1 MKYNRKNYLLQGM
14 SYASGLVLF
23 VSSPESYG
31 ASISYNFSENPGN
44 QVLDTTTPKGPLASP
59 FWNDSN
65 TGITGSL
72 ATGSEGNLVDNLG
85 NATSA
90 SISWSSSNT
99 WWNGSGTGSDDAK
112 ISVGYLDD
120 GGAGVSV
127 NFTGIPYDF
136 YNVYGVLG
144 SDQGANYT
152 SQDFQVN
159 GAWAY
164 GGSAATPGL
173 GFGNYSGNWTQST
186 ATQRGDYW
194 KVSNVAG
201 ATLTIQGQPRS
212 GAQRGCLS
220 AVIVEEA
227 TGVAAYWDT
236 NAATAGSG
244 GATPSGTWDS
254 TSTNWNDSAG
264 TGTPATWSTG
274 LIAVLSAGTDASGA
288 YTITVDGTQSAS
300 YILAQDNGSITLT
313 GGALNLTSSA
323 GIVASG
329 SSSVTV
335 NSDLTGETNLT
346 VNGNAV
352 TIGAANTLTGSFAGQ
367 SSTFAMTAGSS
378 FTGIPNFSTGSPT
391 VATSATLTNATVSTT
406 ASFNVQ
412 NGSLALAGTS
422 SATTTGSANVNRGTL
437 QLSGSSSLSASYFGN
452 PTANTASTV
461 NIQDSA
467 TVSVSGSMTFGDQG
481 SATITVNQSGGTV
494 TNTGTT
500 NNPGGNSMAN
510 RWGHWGGGTTVYNL
524 SGGTLNLPGSP
535 LYLSWDGSASLNI
548 SGTGVANIK
557 GFNMGYAWRTNAS
570 AINLEAGGL
579 LNVGSDGIIT
589 GTGGTA
595 NKSVNLNGG
604 TLAASA
610 SWTGTVPLNVT
621 ANSVIDTSGG
631 SITIS
636 GALNGTSGDVTVQGG
651 GTLALIGGG
660 AHTGTVQVSTNN
672 TVRMLG
678 NFAGNVAV
686 ASGATLTSGTA
697 TTPGSAVLANATLSS
712 GSKSSLRVGTT
723 QDLIDV
729 LDLNVAS
736 SHTITV
742 TPAGDIANGTSFTLI
757 DYLTINSGGYDN
769 INIVPSSSRLNIT
782 KNADDGSAIG
792 VTVNG
797 FDSLIWKGTDGGA
810 PNAWDVN
817 TTQNWQTTFTNVGT
831 KFLANDVVLFDD
843 SAATGDVTLSGTI
856 APVSVSFDN
865 ETLAYNLTGSGITSG
880 SVTKDGAAT
889 TILATANTYTGL
901 TKVLAGTLV
910 IGNGTVGSLAA
921 ASAVEL
927 DAGELRLNLP
937 AAGSYTNPTLALA
950 GSTIR
955 VIGSGDMVFSP
966 TITNAS
972 GADIVFNRDGVVYCS
987 SVNQTTGS
995 ITIDDG
1001 TVVFDGAQ
1009 QTNRLAINKLV
1020 TVNNGATLAVHGVN
1034 AFPTAA
1040 NGVNVQLNGG
1050 TYEVQSGGSN
1060 VTGAEGDSHSHVN
1073 NLTMS
1078 GGTVVLSYSG
1088 TGTAYNNESVQ
1099 LNGVL
1104 TVTGT
1109 TPSEINFGAGADATN
1124 AGLSLN
1130 GSRIFDVEDVTGSPA
1145 ADLTINAEVQ
1155 NNDSAGDVLVKQGAG
1170 TLLLAGPNSYS
1181 GGNEVLAGVLSAST
1195 VANDA
1200 VGGIGNGY
1208 LAVKNN
1214 ATFRYTGN
1222 GNEVTTRNLWLDNG
1236 GAVMDIVEATAD
1248 LTFSPSEGAVTAPVT
1263 KLGAGSL
1270 TIGSVIS
1277 GAAAITVESGILATS
1292 GVNTYSGDTTVNGGT
1307 LIVNGSSIPDFGVLS
1322 IAATAV
1328 VDVAGNEMVSELNL
1342 NGVKQAAGTYGATG
1356 SGATNIDDVH
1366 FAGTGVI
1373 TVIDGY
1379 AAWKIDPA
1387 NGLTA
1392 GVNDGAAQDPDQDGI
1407 SNLLEYALGGAPLGS
1422 SQSILPQGA
1431 VTGGNLV
1438 FTFKRSDASEIDTT
1452 QVVQYGSDLAGWA
1465 DVNIGAASAGVVTI
1479 VENADAEDD
1488 VTVTIPMGA
1497 NTKLFARLVVT
1508 ED

>member
-1 MKYNRKNYLLQGM
+1 MKYNRKNYLLHGM

-23 VSSPESYG
+23 LSTSESYG

-44 QVLDTTTPKGPLASP
+44 QVLDTTTPKGPLGSP

-65 TGITGSL
+65 TGITGGL
-72 ATGSEGNLVDNLG
+72 AAGSEGSLVDNSG

-99 WWNGSGTGSDDAK
+99 WWNGSGIGSDDAK

-136 YNVYGVLG
+136 YNVYGIIG
-144 SDQGANYT
+144 SDVGATYS

-201 ATLTIQGQPRS
+201 NSLTIQGQPSS
-212 GAQRGCLS
+212 GAQRGSLS

-227 TGVAAYWDT
+227 TGVAAYWDA
-236 NAATAGSG
+236 NGATAGSG
-244 GATPSGTWDS
+244 GATPAGTWDS
-254 TSTNWNDSAG
+254 TSTNWNDSVG
-264 TGTPATWSTG
+264 TGTPATWPSG

-378 FTGIPNFSTGSPT
+378 FSGIPNFSTGSPT

-422 SATTTGSANVNRGTL
+422 IATTTGSANVNRGTL

-467 TVSVSGSMTFGDQG
+467 SVSVSGSMTFGDQG
-481 SATITVNQSGGTV
+481 SATITVNQSGGSV

-500 NNPGGNSMAN
+500 NNPGGNNISN
-510 RWGHWGGGTTVYNL
+510 RWGHWGGGATVYNL

-557 GFNMGYAWRTNAS
+557 GFDMGYAWHANAS
-570 AINLEAGGL
+570 AINLDAGGV
-579 LNVGSDGIIT
+579 LNVGSDGIVS
-589 GTGGTA
+589 GYGGTA

-610 SWTGTVPLNVT
+610 SWSGTVPLNVT

-631 SITIS
+631 TITIS
-636 GALNGTSGDVTVQGG
+636 GALNGASGDVTVQGG
-651 GTLALIGGG
+651 GTLALVGGG
-660 AHTGTVQVSTNN
+660 AHTGTVQVSSNN
-672 TVRMLG
+672 TVRMSG

-686 ASGATLTSGTA
+686 ASGATLSSGTA

-742 TPAGDIANGTSFTLI
+742 TPVGDIANGTSFTLI
-757 DYLTINSGGYDN
+757 DYLTISSGGYDN
-769 INIVPSSSRLNIT
+769 VNIVPSSSRMNIT
-782 KNADDGSAIG
+782 KNPDDGSAIG
-792 VTVNG
+792 ITVNG

-810 PNAWDVN
+810 PNSWDVN

-955 VIGSGDMVFSP
+955 IIGSGDMVFSP
-966 TITNAS
+966 VITNAS
-972 GADIVFNRDGVVYCS
+972 GADIVFNRDGVVYCNS
-987 SVNQTTGS
+987 ANQTTGS

-1001 TVVFDGAQ
+1001 KVVFDGAQ

-1248 LTFSPSEGAVTAPVT
+1248 LTFSPAGGAVTAPVT

-1277 GAAAITVESGILATS
+1277 GAAAITVEAGILATS

-1342 NGVKQAAGTYGATG
+1342 NGVKKAAGTYGATG

-1373 TVIDGY
+1373 TVIEGY

-1452 QVVQYGSDLAGWA
+1452 QVVQYGSDLAGWT

-1497 NTKLFARLVVT
+1497 NTKLFARLAVT

>member
-14 SYASGLVLF
+14 TYASGLVLF

-59 FWNDSN
+59 FWNDN
-65 TGITGSL
+65 NAGITGSL
-72 ATGSEGNLVDNLG
+72 AAGSEGNLVDNLG
-85 NATSA
+85 NTTSA
-90 SISWSSSNT
+90 AISWNSTNT
-99 WWNGSGTGSDDAK
+99 WWNGTGTGSEDARVH
-112 ISVGYLDD
+112 VGYLDD

-127 NFTGIPYDF
+127 NMTGIPYDF
-136 YNVYGVLG
+136 YNVYGIIG
-144 SDQGANYT
+144 SGEGANYT
-152 SQDFQVN
+152 SRDFQVN

-164 GGSAATPGL
+164 GGSSPAPGL
-173 GFGNYSGNWTQST
+173 GFGNYSGSWTQST
-186 ATQRGDYW
+186 ATVRGDYW

-201 ATLTIQGQPRS
+201 AALTIQGQTRS
-212 GAQRGCLS
+212 GAQRGSLS

-227 TGVAAYWDT
+227 TGVAAYWDS
-236 NAATAGSG
+236 NGATAGSG
-244 GATPSGTWDS
+244 GTTPSGTWDS

-264 TGTPATWSTG
+264 TGTPTAWPTG
-274 LIAVLSAGTDASGA
+274 LIAVLSAGTDASGT

-300 YILAQDNGSITLT
+300 YILAQDGGAITLS

-329 SSSVTV
+329 TSSVLV
-335 NSDLTGETNLT
+335 NSDLTGTTNLT
-346 VNGNAV
+346 VNGNSV
-352 TIGAANTLTGSFAGQ
+352 SLGAANTLTGSFAGQ
-367 SSTFAMTAGSS
+367 STTFAMAAGSS
-378 FTGIPNFSTGSPT
+378 FSGIPNFSTGSPT
-391 VATSATLTNATVSTT
+391 VATAATLTNATISTT
-406 ASFNVQ
+406 ASINVN
-412 NGSLALAGTS
+412 NGSLALAGSTS
-422 SATTTGSANVNRGTL
+422 ASSTGSANLNRGSL
-437 QLSGSSSLSASYFGN
+437 QLTGTSSLSSSYFGN
-452 PTANTASTV
+452 PTADAATTAS
-461 NIQDSA
+461 IQDNATLAVSGFMTLGDQTNA
-467 TVSVSGSMTFGDQG
+467 TV
-481 SATITVNQSGGTV
+481 TVNQSGGSV

-500 NNPGGNSMAN
+500 NNPTGNSMSN
-510 RWGHWGGGTTVYNL
+510 RWGHWGGGSTVYNL
-524 SGGTLNLPGSP
+524 SGGTLNLSGAP
-535 LYLSWDGSASLNI
+535 LYLSWDGPASLNI

-557 GFNMGYAWRTNAS
+557 GFNMGFGTRTNAS
-570 AINLEAGGL
+570 AINLEAGGI
-579 LNVGSDGIIT
+579 LNVGSDGIVSGVIT
-589 GTGGTA
+589 

-604 TLAASA
+604 TLAAST

-631 SITIS
+631 TITIS
-636 GALNGTSGDVTVQGG
+636 GALNGTSADVTVQGG

-660 AHTGTVQVSTNN
+660 AHTGTVQVTGTSSL
-672 TVRMLG
+672 RMLG

-686 ASGATLTSGTA
+686 ASGATLRSGTA
-697 TTPGSAVLANATLSS
+697 TIPGSAVIGNATLSS
-712 GSKSSLRVGTT
+712 GSQSSLRVGTT

-831 KFLANDVVLFDD
+831 KFLANDVILFDD

-856 APVSVSFDN
+856 APVSVTFDN

-901 TKVLAGTLV
+901 TKVLTGTLV

-937 AAGSYTNPTLALA
+937 AAGSCTNPTLALT

-955 VIGSGDMVFSP
+955 IIGSGDMVFSP
-966 TITNAS
+966 VITNAS

-987 SVNQTTGS
+987 SANQTTGS

-1009 QTNRLAINKLV
+1009 NMNRLAVNKLI

-1034 AFPTAA
+1034 AFPTAV
-1040 NGVNVQLNGG
+1040 NGVNVQLNGS
-1050 TYEVQSGGSN
+1050 TYEVRTGGSAF
-1060 VTGAEGDSHSHVN
+1060 TGADGQSHSHVN

-1124 AGLSLN
+1124 AGLSLS

-1214 ATFRYTGN
+1214 ATFRYTGT

-1277 GAAAITVESGILATS
+1277 GAAAITVEAGILATS
-1292 GVNTYSGDTTVNGGT
+1292 GANTYSGDTTVNGGT

-1322 IAATAV
+1322 IAASAV
-1328 VDVAGNEMVSELNL
+1328 VNVTGNEMVSELNL

-1373 TVIDGY
+1373 TVIEGY
-1379 AAWKIDPA
+1379 AAWKVDPA

-1452 QVVQYGSDLAGWA
+1452 QVVQYGSDLAGWTN
-1465 DVNIGAASAGVVTI
+1465 VNIGAASAGVVTI

-1488 VTVTIPMGA
+1488 VTVIIPMGA

>member
-1 MKYNRKNYLLQGM
+1 M
-14 SYASGLVLF
+14 
-23 VSSPESYG
+23 
-31 ASISYNFSENPGN
+31 
-44 QVLDTTTPKGPLASP
+44 
-59 FWNDSN
+59 
-65 TGITGSL
+65 
-72 ATGSEGNLVDNLG
+72 
-85 NATSA
+85 
-90 SISWSSSNT
+90 
-99 WWNGSGTGSDDAK
+99 
-112 ISVGYLDD
+112 
-120 GGAGVSV
+120 
-127 NFTGIPYDF
+127 TGIPYDF
-136 YNVYGVLG
+136 YNVYGIIG
-144 SDQGANYT
+144 SDQGATYS

-201 ATLTIQGQPRS
+201 NSLTIQGQPRS
-212 GAQRGCLS
+212 GVQRGCLT

-227 TGVAAYWDT
+227 TGVAAYWDA

-244 GATPSGTWDS
+244 GATPSGTWNS

-264 TGTPATWSTG
+264 TGTPATWPTG

-288 YTITVDGTQSAS
+288 YTITVAGTQSAS

-313 GGALNLTSSA
+313 GGALNLASSA

-352 TIGAANTLTGSFAGQ
+352 TISAANTLTGSFAGQ

-378 FTGIPNFSTGSPT
+378 FSGIPNFSIGSPT

-467 TVSVSGSMTFGDQG
+467 SVSVSGSMTFGDQV

-494 TNTGTT
+494 TNTGTS
-500 NNPGGNSMAN
+500 NNPGANNMAN
-510 RWGHWGGGTTVYNL
+510 RWGHWGGGSTVYNL

-557 GFNMGYAWRTNAS
+557 GFDMGYAWRTNAS
-570 AINLEAGGL
+570 AINLDAGGV

-631 SITIS
+631 TITIS
-636 GALNGTSGDVTVQGG
+636 GALNGASGDVTVQGG

-672 TVRMLG
+672 TVRMSG

-712 GSKSSLRVGTT
+712 GSKSSLRVGIA

-769 INIVPSSSRLNIT
+769 INIVPSSSRMNIT
-782 KNADDGSAIG
+782 KNPDDGSTIG
-792 VTVNG
+792 ITVNG

-865 ETLAYNLTGSGITSG
+865 ETLAYNLTGAGITSG
-880 SVTKDGAAT
+880 SVTKDGAAIT
-889 TILATANTYTGL
+889 TLATANTYTGL
-901 TKVLAGTLV
+901 TKVLTGTLV

-937 AAGSYTNPTLALA
+937 AAGSYTNPTLALT

-955 VIGSGDMVFSP
+955 IIGSGDMVFSP
-966 TITNAS
+966 VITNAS

-987 SVNQTTGS
+987 SANQTTGS

-1001 TVVFDGAQ
+1001 TVVFDGSQ
-1009 QTNRLAINKLV
+1009 QTNRLAFNKLV

-1040 NGVNVQLNGG
+1040 NAVNVQLNGG

-1060 VTGAEGDSHSHVN
+1060 VTGAEGDSHSHLN

-1109 TPSEINFGAGADATN
+1109 TPSEINFGAGADPTN

-1170 TLLLAGPNSYS
+1170 TLLLAGPNSYT

-1195 VANDA
+1195 VENDA

-1214 ATFRYTGN
+1214 ATFRYTGT
-1222 GNEVTTRNLWLDNG
+1222 GNEVTTRYLWLDNG

-1248 LTFSPSEGAVTAPVT
+1248 LTFSPAGGAVTAPVT

-1277 GAAAITVESGILATS
+1277 GAAAITVEAGILATS
-1292 GVNTYSGDTTVNGGT
+1292 GVNTYSGNTTVNGGT

-1356 SGATNIDDVH
+1356 SDATNIDDVH
-1366 FAGTGVI
+1366 FSGTGVI
-1373 TVIDGY
+1373 TVIEGY

-1407 SNLLEYALGGAPLGS
+1407 SNLLEYTLGGSPLTAN
-1422 SQSILPQGA
+1422 QSILPQGVISGA
-1431 VTGGNLV
+1431 NLV
-1438 FTFKRSDASEIDTT
+1438 YTFKRSDASESDTT
-1452 QVVQYGSDLAGWA
+1452 QVVQYGSDLAGWT
-1465 DVNIGAASAGVVTI
+1465 DINIGAASSGVVTI
-1479 VENADAEDD
+1479 VENTDDEDD
-1488 VTVTIPMGA
+1488 VTVTIPMGI
-1497 NTKLFARLVVT
+1497 NIKLFARLAVT

>member
-44 QVLDTTTPKGPLASP
+44 QVLNTTTPKGPLASP

-99 WWNGSGTGSDDAK
+99 WWNGTGTGSDDAK
-112 ISVGYLDD
+112 IHVGYLDD

-127 NFTGIPYDF
+127 NLTGIPYDF
-136 YNVYGVLG
+136 YNVYGIIG

-152 SQDFQVN
+152 SRDFQVN

-212 GAQRGCLS
+212 GVQRGCLS

-227 TGVAAYWDT
+227 TGVAAYWDA
-236 NAATAGSG
+236 NGATAGSG

-264 TGTPATWSTG
+264 TGTPATWPTG

-313 GGALNLTSSA
+313 GGALNLASSA

-467 TVSVSGSMTFGDQG
+467 SVSVSGSMTFGDQG

-570 AINLEAGGL
+570 AINIEAGGV

-769 INIVPSSSRLNIT
+769 INIVPSSSRMNIT
-782 KNADDGSAIG
+782 KNPDDGSAIG
-792 VTVNG
+792 ITVNG

-901 TKVLAGTLV
+901 TKVLTGTLV

-937 AAGSYTNPTLALA
+937 AAGSYTNPTLALT

-972 GADIVFNRDGVVYCS
+972 GADIVFNRDGVVYCNS
-987 SVNQTTGS
+987 ANQTTGS

-1001 TVVFDGAQ
+1001 KVVFDGSQ
-1009 QTNRLAINKLV
+1009 QANRLAFNKLV

-1109 TPSEINFGAGADATN
+1109 TPSEINFGAGADPTN

-1200 VGGIGNGY
+1200 EGGIGNGY

-1214 ATFRYTGN
+1214 ATFRYTGT

-1248 LTFSPSEGAVTAPVT
+1248 LTFSPAGGAVTAPVT

-1277 GAAAITVESGILATS
+1277 GAAAITVEAGILATS
-1292 GVNTYSGDTTVNGGT
+1292 GANTYSGDTTVNGGT

-1328 VDVAGNEMVSELNL
+1328 VNVAGNEMVSELNL

-1373 TVIDGY
+1373 TVIEGY

-1452 QVVQYGSDLAGWA
+1452 QVVQYGSDLAGWT

-1497 NTKLFARLVVT
+1497 NTKLFARFVVT